1 MDGIDR
7 QRGVHM
13 KRMLIAAALLATVV
27 AAPASAVP
35 GSPAGLDQAA
45 SAIDNVEKVYG
56 GHRSCEWGPVRG
68 WHRHV
73 GWAAVPVPCVPLA
86 ARPFRCWVDYWGVRR
101 CRW

>member
-1 MDGIDR
+1 
-7 QRGVHM
+7 M
-13 KRMLIAAALLATVV
+13 KRLILAAALFVLAA

-35 GSPAGLDQAA
+35 AGSAAGIGDAVA
-45 SAIDNVEKVYG
+45 AIDNVEKTAG

-73 GWAAVPVPCVPLA
+73 GWAAVPVPCAPMA
-86 ARPFRCWVDYWGVRR
+86 AQPFRCRVDYFGVRH

>member
-1 MDGIDR
+1 
-7 QRGVHM
+7 M
-13 KRMLIAAALLATVV
+13 KRMFIAAALLVTLA
-27 AAPASAVP
+27 AAPASAIP
-35 GSPAGLDQAA
+35 AGPAAGLDGAA
-45 SAIDNVEKVYG
+45 AAIDNVEKVWG

-73 GWAAVPVPCVPLA
+73 GLGAAPVPCTPLA